1 MLLTSLTVL
10 VPVLFVIALG
20 FWAGR
25 AKRFDADQV
34 QGINELVLDFAMPA
48 LMFVGIAKT
57 TRSEMFAEVPFLLAL
72 LIAFIGFFLVVLAIG
87 LFVLHHSLGEATL
100 QANLVSLPSVSFMGI
115 PIFRGL
121 FGESGILS
129 ITSASVL
136 AMLTIVPMTVVLM
149 EIHKQRSGGGAGE
162 MGALVWGALGSS
174 FKKPM
179 VWAPLVATVIVL
191 LDIRVPTEIDA
202 MLTLI
207 GSATSGASLFVA
219 GLIIAAY
226 QIKLNPEVLGNVV
239 GKMLLQPSV
248 MVLLVALLGVANPL
262 AREAILI
269 CAIPTAVFAP
279 LLAPRYKAYESEAA
293 STLVLTTLMMVVT
306 FPLAILLTGG

>member
-20 FWAGR
+20 YWAGR
-25 AKRFDADQV
+25 AKKFDSDQV
-34 QGINELVLDFAMPA
+34 MGINELVLDYAMPA
-48 LMFVGIAKT
+48 IMFVGITKT
-57 TRSEMFAEVPFLLAL
+57 TRSELLADIPFLLTIFIAL
-72 LIAFIGFFLVVLAIG
+72 VGFFLLV
-87 LFVLHHSLGEATL
+87 LFVGMFLLHHSLSEATI
-100 QANLVSLPSVSFMGI
+100 QAGLVSFPSVSFMGI

-121 FGESGILS
+121 FGEAGVFS
-129 ITSASVL
+129 ISAAAVIG
-136 AMLTIVPMTVVLM
+136 MLTVAPLTVVLL
-149 EIHKQRSGGGAGE
+149 EVHAQRSSKDAPPLGTLVSN
-162 MGALVWGALGSS
+162 ALVTS
-174 FKKPM
+174 FKRPM
-179 VWAPLVATVIVL
+179 VWGPLLAAVLVL
-191 LDIRVPTEIDA
+191 LDIRVPQEIDA

-219 GLIIAAY
+219 GLVIAAY
-226 QIKLNPEVLGNVV
+226 QIKWNREVIANVV
-239 GKMLLQPSV
+239 GKMIAQPAF
-248 MVLLVALLGVANPL
+248 VALLVIVLGVREPL

-293 STLVLTTLMMVVT
+293 STLVLTTLTMVVT